1 MMVLLARKVRKSGMV
16 IICPALFGRGLR
28 AGASYA
34 VASGS
39 RVGTPFAAPLK
50 KGPSTRKGQRT
61 ENKGNR
67 GGFGL
72 TARC

>member
-1 MMVLLARKVRKSGMV
+1 MRKSGMV

-39 RVGTPFAAPLK
+39 RVGAPFAAPLK
-50 KGPSTRKGQRT
+50 KGPSIADLRSRVWPCRWGRT
-61 ENKGNR
+61 
-67 GGFGL
+67 
-72 TARC
+72 